1 MRSNTL
7 SMICVPAAFLVL
19 TALLHDRPQNPPME
33 RERSIETALKVPPR
47 VQDMLRRACYDCHSS
62 ETRWPWYARV
72 PPMSGRIES
81 DVARGRAVM
90 NFSEWTM
97 SAGASPARA
106 AGTLSAACAAVQRG
120 IMPKPPYPYLHPE
133 ARLSKIDIDSF
144 CAWTR
149 EQAAELGAISP
160 RRSVEVQP

>member
-1 MRSNTL
+1 MRYNTL
-7 SMICVPAAFLVL
+7 SMICLPAVLLVA
-19 TALLHDRPQNPPME
+19 TVLLHDRPQNPPTE
-33 RERSIETALKVPPR
+33 RERSIETALNVPPP

-72 PPMSGRIES
+72 PPLAGRIEH

-90 NFSEWTM
+90 NFSEWTV

-133 ARLSKIDIDSF
+133 ARLSKDDIDSF

-149 EQAAELGAISP
+149 EEAAVLGATAR
-160 RRSVEVQP
+160 RRSAGPQP